1 MNMFKKNGGFT
12 LVELIVVIAILAI
25 LASVAVPAYSGYI
38 ARANDAACLSEL
50 TAIQTAAQAACA
62 LEGTSV
68 SSISIAAGADATED
82 ITVTA
87 ADATNADEIT
97 ETFAELYTAPTNLG
111 ELLAKHSE
119 YTDNSAVTWSTDD
132 GWDLLA
138 DDSGEEG

>member
-1 MNMFKKNGGFT
+1 MNMMKKNGGFT

-25 LASVAVPAYSGYI
+25 LAGVAVPAYSGYI

-68 SSISIAAGADATED
+68 ATIEIAAGADATED

-87 ADATNADEIT
+87 ADTTNATEIT
-97 ETFAELYTAPTNLG
+97 ATFAELYTAPSNLD
-111 ELLAKHSE
+111 ELLAKHSNYPDGGGVE
-119 YTDNSAVTWSTDD
+119 WTVAG

-138 DDSGEEG
+138 DGE